1 LVWVEWVKPH
11 SKNLVWQVGAAISV
25 QAALRIYRE
34 LFRNISGFCR
44 VSGIPECFVAG
55 RTPNK
60 FAKSNRVPVVLA
72 FAKLTFKRRTA
83 PPLIAVYLFI

>member
-1 LVWVEWVKPH
+1 VDH
-11 SKNLVWQVGAAISV
+11 AAAKNLAWQVGAAISV
-25 QAALRIYRE
+25 QARFAHLSRA
-34 LFRNISGFCR
+34 FPKHFWISPI
-44 VSGIPECFVAG
+44 SGIPECFVAG